1 MPPAVS
7 SLERLKTK
15 ADDIVVLR
23 SPDLGWNKKLM
34 QKRIIKAIS
43 VACIAL
49 SLIACETT
57 TSLQTTKQKTEPNL
71 KEASELNVRLAV
83 GYIERKEYK
92 IARDKLEKSI
102 EQNPD
107 YLPAYKTLA
116 YLYALLGLS
125 EKAEEKYQDALD
137 LKPDDADLS
146 NNYGAFLCT
155 LQKYDEAQ
163 KMLRVAYTDPFYE
176 YIYLAESNAGSCYV
190 KQGEFKKAEALLRK
204 SLRVQPTLPG
214 SLISMAE
221 VGVKTE
227 RYLMARAYIQRYHS
241 VKPASPESLWI
252 QILAEKNLGA
262 KDHYMKYA
270 RQLLD
275 DFPDSDEAGW
285 VEAQA
290 RSERLR

>member
-1 MPPAVS
+1 
-7 SLERLKTK
+7 
-15 ADDIVVLR
+15 
-23 SPDLGWNKKLM
+23 M

-57 TSLQTTKQKTEPNL
+57 TSLQTTKIKTEPNL
-71 KEASELNVRLAV
+71 KEAAELNTQLAI

-92 IARDKLEKSI
+92 VARDKLEKAI

-116 YLYALLGLS
+116 YLYALLGLT
-125 EKAEEKYQDALD
+125 EKAEERYQEALE
-137 LKPDDADLS
+137 LNPDDPDLS
-146 NNYGAFLCT
+146 NSYGAFLCS
-155 LQKYDEAQ
+155 LGKYDEAQ
-163 KMLRVAYTDPFYE
+163 KNLRVAYTDPFYE
-176 YIYLAESNAGSCYV
+176 SLYLAESNAGSCFI
-190 KQGEFKKAEALLRK
+190 KQGEYKKAETLLRK
-204 SLRVQPTLPG
+204 SLRVEPRLPG

-227 RYLMARAYIQRYHS
+227 RYLMARAYIQRYHA
-241 VKPASPESLWI
+241 VRPASAESLWI
-252 QILAEKNLGA
+252 QIQAEKNLGA

-270 RQLLD
+270 RKLLKE
-275 DFPDSDEAGW
+275 FPDSDEAGW

-290 RSERLR
+290 RSEQLR